1 MKKRICCD
9 CGKEF
14 YGASNAKRCPA
25 CREIREHRRLPPSEV
40 DDLMLDVREADAAG
54 LSYGQWRAQKL
65 MGKLKAS
72 DARKRKSPE
81 QCEHTFRITDQEC
94 IVCSGRNNTCKRYRP
109 CKPKEKSG
117 PGR

>member
-40 DDLMLDVREADAAG
+40 DDLMLDVREVDAAG

-72 DARKRKSPE
+72 DARKK
-81 QCEHTFRITDQEC
+81 
-94 IVCSGRNNTCKRYRP
+94 K
-109 CKPKEKSG
+109 KP
-117 PGR
+117 

>member
-1 MKKRICCD
+1 MIAARN
-9 CGKEF
+9 F
-14 YGASNAKRCPA
+14 TAQAMPSAARPAAKSENTGA

-72 DARKRKSPE
+72 DARKK
-81 QCEHTFRITDQEC
+81 
-94 IVCSGRNNTCKRYRP
+94 K
-109 CKPKEKSG
+109 KP
-117 PGR
+117 

>member
-14 YGASNAKRCPA
+14 YGAKNAKRCPA

-40 DDLMLDVREADAAG
+40 DDLMLDVREADA
-54 LSYGQWRAQKL
+54 QKL

-72 DARKRKSPE
+72 DARKK
-81 QCEHTFRITDQEC
+81 
-94 IVCSGRNNTCKRYRP
+94 K
-109 CKPKEKSG
+109 KP
-117 PGR
+117 